1 MAEYL
6 DRTIR
11 SKEHI
16 HHKDGNPFND
26 SIENLELLSCSEH
39 MRKHALGRKWKK
51 SSKEKMSKT
60 MEGNTRL
67 LGHNHSEETKNKISK
82 ALKGRKLSDS
92 AKENIRKAKQGV
104 LNPMYGKPSPM
115 RGRKWSEESKK
126 KLSASMKR
134 LHENKRSKYYENN
147 SSI

>member
-1 MAEYL
+1 MKTYVCKHRIIENWEGNHPLFPGMNLIRRSRRVMAEYL

-60 MEGNTRL
+60 MQT
-67 LGHNHSEETKNKISK
+67 
-82 ALKGRKLSDS
+82 
-92 AKENIRKAKQGV
+92 
-104 LNPMYGKPSPM
+104 LNNAPRY
-115 RGRKWSEESKK
+115 
-126 KLSASMKR
+126 
-134 LHENKRSKYYENN
+134 
-147 SSI
+147 